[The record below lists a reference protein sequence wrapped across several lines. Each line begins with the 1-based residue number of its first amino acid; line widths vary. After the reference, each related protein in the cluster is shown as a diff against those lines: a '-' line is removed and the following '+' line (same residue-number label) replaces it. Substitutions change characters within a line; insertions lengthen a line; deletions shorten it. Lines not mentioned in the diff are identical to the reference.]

1 MGEWGGK
8 INYNFKAIKAL
19 GRQFF
24 IHFFLCLTFA
34 HKSTEFSIERQF
46 EKIDES
52 QQNLNR
58 LLEMTAHFDLIFG
71 LIKCKSVKL
80 TVLIQDRDQKNGN
93 ARGLRQGL
101 YSWGWLL
108 SASPWPP
115 TLTEFPG
122 VGAFLG
128 DIKRGCLTFL
138 PTRVSQA
145 KNGSDL
151 L

>member
-1 MGEWGGK
+1 MRWK
-8 INYNFKAIKAL
+8 NKL
-19 GRQFF
+19 QFQSYKSTWEAVF
-24 IHFFLCLTFA
+24 HPLFSCLTFA

-52 QQNLNR
+52 QQNPNR

-115 TLTEFPG
+115 TLTEFPV